1 MTAITPSLAQ
11 TDAVTLGA
19 LTRKQRTTATT
30 INRAFLVLGT
40 VAAFAVAGTLN
51 GSVTHDIDPDLVR
64 LMRFM
69 ALLKGVF
76 LVVAW
81 VGSFWRLARPAPIW
95 RTVVYVVGPSSMA
108 AGTVAL
114 WRLQDAGIAAA
125 ALHVGMFALL
135 AAALTDRDFIPA
147 LRRR

>member
-1 MTAITPSLAQ
+1 MTAITPSLVQ
-11 TDAVTLGA
+11 TEPLDLDALA
-19 LTRKQRTTATT
+19 RKRRAAATT
-30 INRAFLVLGT
+30 INRAFLVLGM
-40 VAAFAVAGTLN
+40 VAAFAVAGTVN
-51 GSVTHDIDPDLVR
+51 GTAAQDLDPDLVR

-69 ALLKGVF
+69 ALLKGAF
-76 LVVAW
+76 LVVALA
-81 VGSFWRLARPAPIW
+81 GSFWRLARPAPIW
-95 RTVVYVVGPSSMA
+95 RTVVYVGGPALMA

-114 WRLQDAGIAAA
+114 WRMQDAGIAAA